1 MTSNALGS
9 GSRPMLASVTKYI
22 PHAGIPHAG
31 GQYLL
36 SHYAALQPAF
46 DTTFIA
52 PDTSDNRAASARF
65 GHGERTTLVSGRGLL
80 RGGRFKALGDL
91 ESAWAGSAVTRN
103 VRQAFQRGEAPWRTL
118 EEAELIEFQWSEM
131 MALAPLVRAR
141 LPRTP
146 LVGIAHDVITQ
157 RWNRAAQTS
166 AGPMRAAF
174 RMAARR
180 SAPRETRSFSALDA
194 VIAFSDKDAALI
206 RSMQP
211 SVRVETVLPG
221 LGPLPGNAVAR
232 CEDRTAPIV
241 LFTGALNRADNHNG
255 VVWFLERVWPR
266 VVSEFPAARFVIAGA
281 HPRPALARLAERLP
295 RVELTGFVD
304 SLEPYYAAATVF
316 VAPIFTGA
324 GVKFKTLDAM
334 LRSVP
339 IVSTPVGAEGIDG
352 PDVFV
357 AVTAEADSF
366 ASAVLETLRSPDVDA
381 AARAAR
387 WADAHYGLSAFGQR
401 LRGVYEDV
409 LRAA

>member
-1 MTSNALGS
+1 M
-9 GSRPMLASVTKYI
+9 TKYI

-36 SHYAALQPAF
+36 SHYSALQSEF
-46 DTTFIA
+46 DMRFIA
-52 PDTSDNRAASARF
+52 PDTSDNRSASTLF
-65 GHGERTTLVSGRGLL
+65 GQGERTALVTGRGLL
-80 RGGRFKALGDL
+80 RGGRFKLLGDL

-103 VRQAFQRGEAPWRTL
+103 VRTAFAHGDAPWRVL
-118 EEAELIEFQWSEM
+118 EQADLIEFQWSEM

-166 AGPMRAAF
+166 AGPMRVAY

-180 SAPRETRSFSALDA
+180 SAPRETRSFSALDR

-206 RSMQP
+206 REMEP

-221 LGPLPGNAVAR
+221 LGPLPGHAVVR
-232 CEDRTAPIV
+232 NEDPAAPVV

-255 VVWFLERVWPR
+255 VVWFLEQVWPR
-266 VVSEFPAARFVIAGA
+266 VASEAPSARFVIAGA
-281 HPRPALARLAERLP
+281 HPRPALARLVDRLP

-304 SLEPYYAAATVF
+304 SLEPYYASATVF

-324 GVKFKTLDAM
+324 GVKFKTIDAM

-339 IVSTPVGAEGIDG
+339 IVATPVGAEGIDG
-352 PDVFV
+352 PDVFA
-357 AVTAEADSF
+357 AVTDDADIF
-366 ASAVLETLRSPDVDA
+366 ASAVVGTLRSPDVDA
-381 AARAAR
+381 TARAAR
-387 WADAHYGLSAFGQR
+387 WAEDHYGLRAFGGR

-409 LRAA
+409 LQSA